1 MAEKILQ
8 EYRLGDMTARY
19 LLEDESGQVGFLLLP
34 SVLSAKTAEYKG
46 KIEPLVQMKV
56 TGDIYNEAYAMGN
69 SMRNSETVRRLRYCR
84 QQVEK
89 VQGKTCIATILE
101 DDRGYEVTHNLIW
114 KEQTPYVRMF
124 CEFKNQGT
132 KDADLEMF
140 ESFSFISMPGTL
152 TFIF

>member
-34 SVLSAKTAEYKG
+34 LVLSAKAAEYKG

-89 VQGKTCIATILE
+89 EQLERLKEKAKAGKLMLDE
-101 DDRGYEVTHNLIW
+101 
-114 KEQTPYVRMF
+114 
-124 CEFKNQGT
+124 
-132 KDADLEMF
+132 
-140 ESFSFISMPGTL
+140 
-152 TFIF
+152 